1 MDAGYK
7 TAPICKKIL
16 DDTNIPILPYKRPM
30 GKKGFFPTK
39 DFYYDEYYDC
49 VLCPQ
54 NQILSYVTTT
64 REGYKEFRGKK
75 SICASCPQRTKCFS
89 GNQRFKTTFKHIWSE
104 YLEISEDIRHSGK
117 GKAYYAK
124 RSETIER
131 VFADA
136 KEKHG
141 FRYTTYRGKA
151 KMQMK
156 ALLTYAAM
164 NLKKM
169 ALWAEKQRNSP
180 LFFAIL
186 DPICSQTTK
195 KSQKRRQPQIF
206 VC

>member
-1 MDAGYK
+1 
-7 TAPICKKIL
+7 
-16 DDTNIPILPYKRPM
+16 M
-30 GKKGFFPTK
+30 GKKGFFRTK

-54 NQILSYVTTT
+54 NQVLSYVTTN
-64 REGYKEFRGKK
+64 REGYKEFRSKE
-75 SICASCPQRTKCFS
+75 SICTYCPQRTKCFT
-89 GNQRFKTTFKHIWSE
+89 GKQRFKTTFKHIWSE
-104 YLEISEDIRHSGK
+104 YLEISEDIRHSPK

-169 ALWAEKQRNSP
+169 ALWAEKQEKTP
-180 LFFAIL
+180 YFFAIIHKNRFINQKKKTK
-186 DPICSQTTK
+186 PIFLVSKNCFVFSL
-195 KSQKRRQPQIF
+195 KRSVP
-206 VC
+206 